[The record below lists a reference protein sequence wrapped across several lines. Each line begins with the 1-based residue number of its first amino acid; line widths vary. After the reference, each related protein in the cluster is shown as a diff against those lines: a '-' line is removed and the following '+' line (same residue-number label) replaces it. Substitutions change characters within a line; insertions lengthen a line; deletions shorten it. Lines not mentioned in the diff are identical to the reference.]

1 MLTSAMT
8 TVLAAAGGA
17 GGAGED
23 MTIHAWEWIVL
34 AVIILGLITFDI
46 VGHVRTPH
54 EPTLKE
60 ATWWSIGYIAI
71 ALIFGLYV
79 WAVHG
84 PTYGGEYYAGWVTE
98 KALSVDNLFVFVI
111 IIAAFK
117 VPRKYQQKALLYGI
131 VIALVMRLV
140 FILIGAAIIERF
152 VAVFFLF
159 GAFLIWTAIQQ
170 ARQGVEDPD
179 EQEEYHENKFV
190 TWVRKRFPVTEG
202 FVADK
207 LLHRHSGKTY
217 MTPMFLVILAL
228 GSADLMFAID
238 SIPAVYGL
246 TSQPYL
252 VFACNAF
259 SLLGL
264 RQLYFLI
271 DGLLDRLIYLH
282 YGLAAI
288 LGFIGVKLVIHA
300 INGTVLADA
309 PASEHIYEPTI
320 VVSLGFIVGVLVVTV
335 LASLLSPRG
344 KEAARR
350 AKEKS
355 AAAEQ
360 RKRAGVTGEQSDAA
374 HTTAP
379 SPGQVA
385 TSESAEHAEAEVAE
399 GKPVDPTGPGDDL
412 RR

>member
-1 MLTSAMT
+1 MAETPLVFEIATFA
-8 TVLAAAGGA
+8 
-17 GGAGED
+17 
-23 MTIHAWEWIVL
+23 VL
-34 AVIILGLITFDI
+34 AVFFVVDLFIIGRKP
-46 VGHVRTPH
+46 HVPST
-54 EPTLKE
+54 KE
-60 ATWWSIGYIAI
+60 CVQHIAFFVVM
-71 ALIFGLYV
+71 ALIFGGLMWFFAGSKPAIEFYSG
-79 WAVHG
+79 WL
-84 PTYGGEYYAGWVTE
+84 TEYS
-98 KALSVDNLFVFVI
+98 LSIDNLFVFVI
-111 IIAAFK
+111 IMSNFA
-117 VPRKYQQKALLYGI
+117 VPKQLQKFVLSIGI
-131 VIALVMRLV
+131 TIALVLRGV